1 MKLITA
7 IVNKSDVNDV
17 SDVLRAEGFSFTRM
31 ASTGGFLTTGNTT
44 ILIGTDDEKVEE
56 ALNILRTH
64 CKRRTVHIAHT
75 PYLATGM
82 AMAYPT
88 EVTVG
93 GATVFVTDVTHY
105 EKM

>member
-7 IVNKSDVNDV
+7 IVNKNDVNAV
-17 SDVLRAEGFSFTRM
+17 SDALRAEGFSFTRM

-44 ILIGTDDEKVEE
+44 ILIGTDDDKVEA
-56 ALNILRTH
+56 ALTILRAQ
-64 CKRRTVHIAHT
+64 CKKRTVHVAHT
-75 PYLATGM
+75 PYLAAGI
-82 AMAYPT
+82 AMTYPT
-88 EVTVG
+88 EVSVG